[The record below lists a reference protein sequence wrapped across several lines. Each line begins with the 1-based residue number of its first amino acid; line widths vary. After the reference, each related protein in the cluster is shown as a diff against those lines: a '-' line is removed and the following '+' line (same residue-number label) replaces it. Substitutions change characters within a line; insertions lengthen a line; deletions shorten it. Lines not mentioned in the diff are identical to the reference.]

1 MSEYTPPAWKVKM
14 TKAQVRKYVANMKEA
29 QEIAQAKLDAA
40 KQSGELE
47 KDAQDLEQLD
57 DMIED
62 L

>member
-1 MSEYTPPAWKVKM
+1 MSEYTPPAWKIKM

-40 KQSGELE
+40 QQSGELATDTQE
-47 KDAQDLEQLD
+47 LERLD